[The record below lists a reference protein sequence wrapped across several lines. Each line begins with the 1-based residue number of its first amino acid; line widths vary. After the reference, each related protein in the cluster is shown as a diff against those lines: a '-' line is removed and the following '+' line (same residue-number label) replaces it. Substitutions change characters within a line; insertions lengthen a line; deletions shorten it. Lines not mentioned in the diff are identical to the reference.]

1 MAQSLENL
9 DALPAAR
16 VCDAGLRGVTAAT
29 KVVPGLTERLLG
41 AFTLANKSV
50 GTVLM
55 DIQLPPTRL
64 PQPSAPAHRRSGA
77 TLRGA
82 HRAREGARLPAP
94 SPVR

>member
-55 DIQLPPTRL
+55 DIQLPPTRF
-64 PQPSAPAHRRSGA
+64 PQSFRPQRTAVLVPRF
-77 TLRGA
+77 
-82 HRAREGARLPAP
+82 GARI
-94 SPVR
+94 RRGRGHDYRRRHR